1 MNNEVECLVGDVSSE
16 DIEIIKDIGMREIEV
31 LETESNVGDNQWNR
45 RISRNEKTKGKIQ

>member
-45 RISRNEKTKGKIQ
+45 RISRNEKRKGKIQ

>member
-45 RISRNEKTKGKIQ
+45 RISRNETTKGKIQ

>member
-16 DIEIIKDIGMREIEV
+16 DIEIIKDIGMREIEF
-31 LETESNVGDNQWNR
+31 LETERNVGDNQWNR

>member
-1 MNNEVECLVGDVSSE
+1 MNNEVKCLVGDVSSE

-45 RISRNEKTKGKIQ
+45 RISRNETTKGKIQ